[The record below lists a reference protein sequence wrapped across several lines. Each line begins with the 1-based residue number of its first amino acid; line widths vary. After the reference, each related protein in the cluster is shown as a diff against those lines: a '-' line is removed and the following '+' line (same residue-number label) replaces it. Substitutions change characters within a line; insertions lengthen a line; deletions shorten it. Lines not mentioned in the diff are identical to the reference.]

1 MVQATVRGRAELE
14 REEAAA
20 AVRLARVRN
29 ENEINELLV
38 GGLAD
43 EVIRYRQIE
52 LWREYV
58 QRWDGHAMLPGVAGG
73 AVQLPP
79 GVLPRPPEAEAE
91 PAEPAP

>member
-1 MVQATVRGRAELE
+1 MRGRAELD

-29 ENEINELLV
+29 ENEINELLA
-38 GGLAD
+38 GGLGD

-58 QRWDGHAMLPGVAGG
+58 QRWDGHARPAGRGG
-73 AVQLPP
+73 AGAVPAAARA
-79 GVLPRPPEAEAE
+79 VLPRPPEAEGEQAE
-91 PAEPAP
+91 PVP